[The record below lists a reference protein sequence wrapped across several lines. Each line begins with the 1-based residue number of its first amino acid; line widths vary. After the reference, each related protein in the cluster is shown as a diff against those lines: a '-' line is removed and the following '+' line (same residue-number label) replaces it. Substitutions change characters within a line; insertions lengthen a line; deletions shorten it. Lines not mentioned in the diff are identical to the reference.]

1 MKILKNIKLL
11 CAVLCMTALYSCDK
25 YLDIQP
31 VGKVIPRTAAEFR
44 ALLLQAY
51 SSVPSDRGLATFR
64 SDEMTMDGT
73 LAAED
78 INTYKDIW
86 IWNDVSPSE
95 NTAAFGWRSFYHTSF
110 IANYVIE
117 SKDMIEE
124 GTVDEVN
131 QMVGESYMLRAYMH
145 FLLVNLFGEAYT
157 NCDPATT
164 KAIPLKL
171 NSDTEVTLSR
181 NTVAEV
187 YNSILSD
194 LVEAE
199 KYLNVDQWD
208 LGYNY
213 RFNTLSV
220 DALRSRVYL
229 YMGEW
234 AKSLEASQ
242 AVLQVNDQLVD
253 MSSST
258 VLPNEYNSPENILAL
273 EQVMTAQYVRAA
285 KVNTTLWKMYTS
297 SDLRRS
303 KYFNQV
309 TVSNILVAKGG
320 SNQYSCSFRVGE
332 IYLNAAEAALMTG
345 ESAMPV
351 ARTYLLTLIKQRY
364 KSAAYTEKETAINAM
379 GRDELLQE
387 IYDERTRELA
397 FEGHRWFDL
406 RRTTRPRLEK
416 TYSGT
421 TYVLE
426 ENDSRYTIRIPREA
440 IEANPG
446 LAN

>member
-1 MKILKNIKLL
+1 
-11 CAVLCMTALYSCDK
+11 
-25 YLDIQP
+25 
-31 VGKVIPRTAAEFR
+31 
-44 ALLLQAY
+44 
-51 SSVPSDRGLATFR
+51 
-64 SDEMTMDGT
+64 
-73 LAAED
+73 
-78 INTYKDIW
+78 
-86 IWNDVSPSE
+86 
-95 NTAAFGWRSFYHTSF
+95 
-110 IANYVIE
+110 
-117 SKDMIEE
+117 
-124 GTVDEVN
+124 
-131 QMVGESYMLRAYMH
+131 
-145 FLLVNLFGEAYT
+145 
-157 NCDPATT
+157 
-164 KAIPLKL
+164 
-171 NSDTEVTLSR
+171 
-181 NTVAEV
+181 
-187 YNSILSD
+187 
-194 LVEAE
+194 
-199 KYLNVDQWD
+199 
-208 LGYNY
+208 
-213 RFNTLSV
+213 
-220 DALRSRVYL
+220 
-229 YMGEW
+229 MGEW

-345 ESAMPV
+345 ESAIPA

-364 KSAAYTEKETAINAM
+364 KAAAYTEKETAINAM

-426 ENDSRYTIRIPREA
+426 ENDSRYTIRIPSEA

>member
-1 MKILKNIKLL
+1 M
-11 CAVLCMTALYSCDK
+11 
-25 YLDIQP
+25 
-31 VGKVIPRTAAEFR
+31 
-44 ALLLQAY
+44 
-51 SSVPSDRGLATFR
+51 
-64 SDEMTMDGT
+64 
-73 LAAED
+73 
-78 INTYKDIW
+78 
-86 IWNDVSPSE
+86 
-95 NTAAFGWRSFYHTSF
+95 
-110 IANYVIE
+110 
-117 SKDMIEE
+117 
-124 GTVDEVN
+124 
-131 QMVGESYMLRAYMH
+131 
-145 FLLVNLFGEAYT
+145 
-157 NCDPATT
+157 
-164 KAIPLKL
+164 

-194 LVEAE
+194 LAEAE

-220 DALRSRVYL
+220 NAFRSRVYL

-242 AVLQVNDQLVD
+242 AVLQMNDQLVD

-345 ESAMPV
+345 ESAIPA

-364 KSAAYTEKETAINAM
+364 KAAAYTEKETAINAM

-426 ENDSRYTIRIPREA
+426 ENDSRYTIRIPSEA

>member
-1 MKILKNIKLL
+1 M
-11 CAVLCMTALYSCDK
+11 LCMVAFYSCDK

-31 VGKVIPRTAAEFR
+31 VGKVIPRTAKEFR
-44 ALLLQAY
+44 ALLTQAY
-51 SSVPSDRGLATFR
+51 SSVQPDRGMATFR
-64 SDEMTMDGT
+64 SDEMLMDGT
-73 LAAED
+73 LVAED
-78 INTYKDIW
+78 LNSYKDIW

-95 NTAAFGWRSFYHTSF
+95 NTATFKWRQSYHTLF

-117 SKDMIEE
+117 SKDKIEE
-124 GTVDEVN
+124 GTANEVN
-131 QMVGESYMLRAYMH
+131 QLVGESYMLRAYMH
-145 FLLVNLFGEAYT
+145 FLLVNLHGEPYT
-157 NCDPATT
+157 HCDPATT

-171 NSDTEVTLSR
+171 DSDTETTLSR
-181 NTVAEV
+181 NTVGEV
-187 YNSILSD
+187 YNSVLSD
-194 LVEAE
+194 LTEAE

-220 DALRSRVYL
+220 NAVRSRVYL

-242 AVLQVNDQLVD
+242 AVLQINNQLVD
-253 MSSST
+253 MSTSK
-258 VLPNEYNSPENILAL
+258 VLPSEYNSPENILAL
-273 EQVMTAQYVRAA
+273 EQVMTAAYVRAA
-285 KVNTTLWKMYTS
+285 KVNTALWRMYS
-297 SDLRRS
+297 SDDLRRS
-303 KYFNQV
+303 KYFTQV
-309 TVSNILVAKGG
+309 TASNILVAKGG
-320 SNQYSCSFRVGE
+320 SNQYACSFRVGE

-345 ESAMPV
+345 EAAMPA
-351 ARTYLLTLIKQRY
+351 ARTYLLTLMKQRY
-364 KSAAYTEKETAINAM
+364 EAPAYTEKEAAINAM
-379 GRDELLQE
+379 DRNELLQE

-416 TYSGT
+416 KYGGT

-426 ENDSRYTIRIPREA
+426 ENDPRYTIRIPSEA